1 MMVAF
6 TENAWADYLYWQQ
19 HDKVIVERI
28 NLLIKEIKKEPF
40 KGIGKPE
47 PLRGNL
53 SGYWSRRIDIVH
65 RIVYHIEGVKNK
77 QVLTIIQVR
86 FHY

>member
-1 MMVAF
+1 MIVAF

-77 QVLTIIQVR
+77 QVLAIIQVR